1 MKISQFG
8 LIWNILQAFMYHV
21 LALNKYINIL
31 QFKKY

>member
-8 LIWNILQAFMYHV
+8 LIWNIWQAFMYYV
-21 LALNKYINIL
+21 LSLNKYINIL